1 MNDRSPSEVGGGARR
16 RHPPEDW
23 PEDHFFALD
32 PARAYPVL
40 DRADHV
46 YVWDT
51 EGNRYLDAV
60 AGLGVV
66 NIGYGRTEVADAMA
80 AQAARMPFNAGNI
93 FSNEPAIRLAAVIA
107 EMAPGDLNWVHFTS
121 GGSEAVEVALKM
133 ARQYHV
139 ERGQPERDRIIGRWT
154 SYHGATLGGL
164 SVGGAVGR
172 RAKYLPM
179 LLDMPHIPPIYCY
192 RCPFGLTYPTC
203 QVTCADELEREILR
217 VGPEKVAAFIAE
229 PVVASVGGAIQPQAE
244 YFPKIREI
252 CDRYGV
258 LLIVDE
264 VITGFGR
271 TGRNFGIEHY
281 GVVPDLMIMGKGI
294 SSGYSPLA
302 AVAVRD
308 HVHQAFVDAHAAFE
322 HIFTFGG
329 NPVSAAAGLAVLDIF
344 RREHLAENA
353 AEHADAFAAALEPLR
368 EFWFVGDIR
377 TIGYMGGIEFVAN
390 HATKEPFPASR
401 HVALMVRDASLR
413 NGLVTYPGTGMAG
426 GGAGDI
432 ISLYPPLTAGKP
444 ELDEMSELLLAT
456 FRDVAAT
463 LGG

>member
-1 MNDRSPSEVGGGARR
+1 MSLTESSATTDSG
-16 RHPPEDW
+16 HL
-23 PEDHFFALD
+23 FTLD
-32 PARAYPVL
+32 PSRAYPVI
-40 DRADHV
+40 DHADHV
-46 YVWDT
+46 YLWDVD
-51 EGNRYLDAV
+51 GNQYLDAV

-80 AQAARMPFNAGNI
+80 AQAAKMPFNAGNV
-93 FSNEPAIRLAAVIA
+93 FSNEPSIRLAGVIA
-107 EMAPGDLNWVHFTS
+107 ELTPGDLNWVHFMS

-139 ERGQPERDRIIGRWT
+139 ERGQPERDKVIGRWT

-271 TGRNFGIEHY
+271 TGTNFGIEHY
-281 GVVPDLMIMGKGI
+281 GVVPDLMVMGKGI
-294 SSGYSPLA
+294 SSGYAPLA
-302 AVAVRD
+302 AVAVRE
-308 HVHQAFVDAHAAFE
+308 HVHQAFVDAKVSFE
-322 HIFTFGG
+322 HIFTYGG
-329 NPVSAAAGLAVLDIF
+329 NPVSAAAGLAVMDIY
-344 RREHLAENA
+344 RREHLAEA
-353 AEHADAFAAALEPLR
+353 AASQAEAFAAALAPLS

-377 TIGYMGGIEFVAN
+377 TIGLMGGIEFVAN
-390 HATKEPFPASR
+390 HATKEPFPASQK
-401 HVALMVRDASLR
+401 VAVMVREASLR
-413 NGLVTYPGTGMAG
+413 NGIVTYPGTGMAG
-426 GGAGDI
+426 GAAGDI
-432 ISLYPPLTAGKP
+432 ISLYPPLTVGTA
-444 ELDEMSELLLAT
+444 ELDEMAEKLQAT

>member
-1 MNDRSPSEVGGGARR
+1 MSGHASSATTDSG
-16 RHPPEDW
+16 HL
-23 PEDHFFALD
+23 FTLD

-46 YVWDT
+46 YVWDVD
-51 EGNRYLDAV
+51 GNRYFDAV

-66 NIGYGRTEVADAMA
+66 NIGYGRTEVAEAMA
-80 AQAARMPFNAGNI
+80 AQAARLPYNAGNV
-93 FSNEPAIRLAAVIA
+93 FSNEPAIKLADGIA
-107 EMAPGDLNWVHFTS
+107 ELTPGDLDWIHFAS
-121 GGSEAVEVALKM
+121 GGSEAIEVALKM

-139 ERGQPERDRIIGRWT
+139 DRGEPERDKVIGRWT

-203 QVTCADELEREILR
+203 NVTCADELEREILR
-217 VGPEKVAAFIAE
+217 VGPERIAAFIAE

-281 GVVPDLMIMGKGI
+281 GVVPDLMVLGKGI
-294 SSGYSPLA
+294 SGGYAPLA

-308 HVHQAFVDAHAAFE
+308 HVRQAFVDAKTAFE
-322 HIFTFGG
+322 HIFTYGG
-329 NPVSAAAGLAVLDIF
+329 NPVSMAAGLAVLDIYN
-344 RREHLAENA
+344 REHLAERA
-353 AEHADAFAAALEPLR
+353 ASHATAFAAALAPLT

-377 TIGYMGGIEFVAN
+377 TIGLMGGIEFVADL
-390 HATKEPFPASR
+390 TTREPFPASTK
-401 HVALMVRDASLR
+401 VAAMVREAGLR
-413 NGLVTYPGTGMAG
+413 NGIVTYPGTGMAG
-426 GGAGDI
+426 GTAGDI
-432 ISLYPPLTAGKP
+432 ISLYPPLTVGP
-444 ELDEMSELLLAT
+444 SELDEMADKLQAT
-456 FRDVAAT
+456 FRDVART